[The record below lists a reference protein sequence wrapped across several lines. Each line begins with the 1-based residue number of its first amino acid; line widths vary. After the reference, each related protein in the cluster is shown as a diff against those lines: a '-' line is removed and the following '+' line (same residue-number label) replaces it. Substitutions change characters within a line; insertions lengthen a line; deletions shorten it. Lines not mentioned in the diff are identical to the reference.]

1 MSLDVGSKTAWVASL
16 RAVSVGVNLIY
27 ALKPA
32 NLYQKQGGVSEI
44 AWVLSAFWLEFPG
57 VDVRLGWCLMCR
69 KFLCLKAPNLSAMT
83 KSG

>member
-27 ALKPA
+27 ALKLA

-44 AWVLSAFWLEFPG
+44 QGVCMAFWLEFPG
-57 VDVRLGWCLMCR
+57 VNVRLGWCLMCR